1 MRISYIFTLVLFLFS
16 TAACNQLLDYSE
28 EKSAYSYDFN
38 VNGCATGEKNFSSR
52 EAMCDALT
60 NDSLNNN
67 CAENERYTKFLSDCP
82 GRTWQKLEQLFE
94 PLDETTSF

>member
-1 MRISYIFTLVLFLFS
+1 MRFGFIFTLLSLVLMTVS
-16 TAACNQLLDYSE
+16 CNQLMNYAE

-38 VNGCATGEKNFSSR
+38 VNGCATGEKSFSTR

-60 NDSLNNN
+60 NDLANNN

-82 GRTWQKLEQLFE
+82 DRTWQQV
-94 PLDETTSF
+94 DETTSF

>member
-1 MRISYIFTLVLFLFS
+1 MRFALLFILFV
-16 TAACNQLLDYSE
+16 TAACNQVMDYANE
-28 EKSAYSYDFN
+28 DSAYSYDFN
-38 VNGCATGEKNFSSR
+38 VNGCATGEKSFSSR

-82 GRTWQKLEQLFE
+82 DRTWQQV
-94 PLDETTSF
+94 DETTSF

>member
-1 MRISYIFTLVLFLFS
+1 MRLSFIFTLLSLVLMTVS
-16 TAACNQLLDYSE
+16 CNQLMNYAE

-38 VNGCATGEKNFSSR
+38 VNGCATGEKNFSSL

-82 GRTWQKLEQLFE
+82 DRTWQQV
-94 PLDETTSF
+94 DETTSF